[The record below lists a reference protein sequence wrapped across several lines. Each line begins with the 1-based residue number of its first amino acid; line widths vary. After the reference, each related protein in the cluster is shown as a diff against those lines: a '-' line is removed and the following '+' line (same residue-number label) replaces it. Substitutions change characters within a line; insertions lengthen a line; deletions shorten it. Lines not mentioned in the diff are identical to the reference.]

1 VGTALTIIPT
11 INQDDYVSVQIL
23 QEVNSLTN
31 QVIDETLYAALV
43 IMVMASTFIAP
54 LWLKA
59 LYRHP

>member
-1 VGTALTIIPT
+1 MIPRGEVGLIFAG
-11 INQDDYVSVQIL
+11 VG
-23 QEVNSLTN
+23 LTN
-31 QVIDETLYAALV
+31 HVIDETLYAALV